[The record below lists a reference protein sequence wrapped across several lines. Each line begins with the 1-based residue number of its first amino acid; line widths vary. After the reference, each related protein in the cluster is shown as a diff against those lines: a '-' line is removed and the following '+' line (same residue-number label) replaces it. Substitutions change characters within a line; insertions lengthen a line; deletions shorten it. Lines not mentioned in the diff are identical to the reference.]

1 MDNPTTFAALA
12 SHPLMVGCNP
22 FPIISLFLFSPYRSL
37 PTLPSL
43 SSYSYGPSLS
53 MTVLISHPLMLLT
66 VPPTMLSITPNSYTI
81 TDNFSRS
88 GIVLV
93 ELTRILIGIFTAK
106 LPFSLLIDVL
116 LWVATYY
123 IELLF
128 KEIVDEYKV
137 HILLLI
143 LNLGKELQDD
153 TFTCKVQ
160 SLIVT

>member
-1 MDNPTTFAALA
+1 
-12 SHPLMVGCNP
+12 
-22 FPIISLFLFSPYRSL
+22 
-37 PTLPSL
+37 
-43 SSYSYGPSLS
+43 
-53 MTVLISHPLMLLT
+53 
-66 VPPTMLSITPNSYTI
+66 MLSITPNSYTI